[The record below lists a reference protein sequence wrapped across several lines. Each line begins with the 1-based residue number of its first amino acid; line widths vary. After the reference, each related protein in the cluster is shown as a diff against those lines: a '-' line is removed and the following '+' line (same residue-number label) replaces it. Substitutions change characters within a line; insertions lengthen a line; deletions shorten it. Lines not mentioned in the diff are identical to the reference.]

1 MSSYQGNKATC
12 LPRLKFRLTS
22 SKCVLR
28 QSLASNP
35 STAYNLRRRAV
46 TALIGARAEKMS
58 EEPTS
63 YNRPTTYDPLYLLG
77 IKLFNEYE
85 FFEAHETWEELW
97 TEYRGEG
104 RKFYQG
110 LIQVAVAMQHFTN
123 GNLRGAKK
131 VYATSRNYL
140 QAYPAVYEG
149 LDLET
154 FLAQYQRCFQ
164 AMLQSE
170 AESPTEPP
178 QPKPEIDPELIPEIR
193 LI

>member
-1 MSSYQGNKATC
+1 MGRSVSDE
-12 LPRLKFRLTS
+12 
-22 SKCVLR
+22 
-28 QSLASNP
+28 
-35 STAYNLRRRAV
+35 STTYD
-46 TALIGARAEKMS
+46 
-58 EEPTS
+58 P
-63 YNRPTTYDPLYLLG
+63 PDTYDPLYLQG
-77 IKLFNEYE
+77 IELFNEYE

-110 LIQVAVAMQHFTN
+110 MIQVAVALQHFTN

-149 LDLET
+149 LNLET
-154 FLAQYQRCFQ
+154 FLADYQRCFQ
-164 AMLQSE
+164 AMHQSE
-170 AESPTEPP
+170 SAGR
-178 QPKPEIDPELIPEIR
+178 PKVEIDPELIPEIR